1 MSGEVLK
8 KALGHDVLRCFAEF
22 YEKSAKGRRCLLV
35 LLGVLFDF
43 TNSLSKLLKAI
54 LVGGVLLL

>member
-8 KALGHDVLRCFAEF
+8 KALGHGVLRCFAEF
-22 YEKSAKGRRCLLV
+22 YEKTGKDRRCLLV
-35 LLGVLFDF
+35 LLSVLFDF

-54 LVGGVLLL
+54 LVVGVLLL